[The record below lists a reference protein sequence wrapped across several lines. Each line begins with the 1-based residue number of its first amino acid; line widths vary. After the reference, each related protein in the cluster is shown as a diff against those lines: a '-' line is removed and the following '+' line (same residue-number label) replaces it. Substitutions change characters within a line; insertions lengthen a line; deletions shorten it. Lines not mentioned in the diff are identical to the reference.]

1 MGFIWLE
8 GLLGFLELHFHQTLW
23 LTIAVMLYCFQ

>member
-1 MGFIWLE
+1 MGLIWLE

-23 LTIAVMLYCFQ
+23 SVMLYCFQ